1 MKRTTIPAIACA
13 VAMGCTG
20 GFAAEYFVAKDGGSD
35 SYDGK
40 AAEWDGTHGPKRTIQ
55 AAVDLTNPAG
65 KDIVTVLPGVYDE
78 GSRVSPAY
86 SDHEFRV
93 VMTNH
98 LLLRSR
104 DGAAKTIIKGALG
117 SGADNLGPGAI
128 RGVYM
133 RGFSYSAI
141 EGFTITGCATTN
153 TVKSGNGRF
162 GAAVVGSWNQYVLGC
177 IISNNYAVEGAGI
190 YNCNG
195 VRSLFTANKVTGTS
209 AAGRDSWFWNCAIA
223 NN

>member
-93 VMTNH
+93 VITNH

-141 EGFTITGCATTN
+141 E
-153 TVKSGNGRF
+153 
-162 GAAVVGSWNQYVLGC
+162 
-177 IISNNYAVEGAGI
+177 
-190 YNCNG
+190 
-195 VRSLFTANKVTGTS
+195 
-209 AAGRDSWFWNCAIA
+209 
-223 NN
+223 